1 MNNQVN
7 FELLRVIIL
16 FQWKWNKKAAKV
28 IDVVVDPYLSI
39 HLRPHQREGVN
50 FLYECVMGFRNYG
63 GLGAILAYVS

>member
-1 MNNQVN
+1 MW
-7 FELLRVIIL
+7 ITI

-63 GLGAILAYVS
+63 GFGAILAYVS